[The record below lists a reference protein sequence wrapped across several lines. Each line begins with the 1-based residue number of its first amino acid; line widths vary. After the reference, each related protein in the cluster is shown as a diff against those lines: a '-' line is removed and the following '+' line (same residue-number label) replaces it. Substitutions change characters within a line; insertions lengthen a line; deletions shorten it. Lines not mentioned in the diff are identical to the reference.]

1 MKGVSTVIAT
11 ILMLMIT
18 IALAG
23 VAYIYISGVMKG
35 TAEKQIK
42 VVDVTC
48 TNNTDTGKAQYIVSI
63 RNLDPRLTIT
73 STELTFFVDGKL
85 ISSDAVSMNDIPPG
99 GYAQATVNTTDDFS
113 IGAGHRVKVVG
124 PANSEEQPAY
134 CY

>member
-48 TNNTDTGKAQYIVSI
+48 TKSDGGKAHYIVSI
-63 RNLDPRLTIT
+63 RNLDPRLSIT
-73 STELTFFVDGKL
+73 KAELTFFVDGKL
-85 ISSDAVSMNDIPPG
+85 ISDVDMGENNNIPPG
-99 GYAQATVNTTDDFS
+99 GYAQATVKTTEDFE
-113 IGAGHRVKVVG
+113 IGSSHRVKVVG

-134 CY
+134 C

>member
-73 STELTFFVDGKL
+73 STELIFFVDGKR
-85 ISSDAVSMNDIPPG
+85 ISDVSMNNIPPG
-99 GYAQATVNTTDDFS
+99 GLVQATVNTTDDFS